1 MEATTDM
8 TVEQLDAELDKR
20 GLPKTGNKE
29 EKVERLNAPSD
40 SNDGDGDDDPDEDV
54 WDPQYEATVV
64 EDNADLGLTWDRN
77 VILAT
82 HPLII
87 QSKDE
92 ADRVVKAI
100 KKLAKNF

>member
-1 MEATTDM
+1 MEATTEM
-8 TVEQLDAELDKR
+8 TVEELDAELEAR

-29 EKVERLNAPSD
+29 EKVERLNAPPD
-40 SNDGDGDDDPDEDV
+40 SNDGDNDDPDEDV

-64 EDNADLGLTWDRN
+64 EADADLGLTWDRN
-77 VILAT
+77 VIVAT

-87 QSKDE
+87 QSKDD